1 LNIYRIDFASRSR
14 NFRKA
19 TRRTLTS
26 TENFAAAVA
35 SRCEL
40 RVVAVAAVDL
50 VGLRSELLVDERH
63 AAHIAQEA
71 SFVPVL
77 VFVAQILWE
86 KEETPLES
94 GEIIMSRVSRYLGV
108 DSNQR
113 AALLASVGKHA
124 LVALDA
130 VGMLIAQNVT
140 LTGQTLVAVPAAKV
154 TRMPVLRHR
163 LCVLATENQLRMRE
177 KEKKKFLIRTAVI
190 FPIN

>member
-1 LNIYRIDFASRSR
+1 
-14 NFRKA
+14 
-19 TRRTLTS
+19 
-26 TENFAAAVA
+26 
-35 SRCEL
+35 
-40 RVVAVAAVDL
+40 
-50 VGLRSELLVDERH
+50 
-63 AAHIAQEA
+63 
-71 SFVPVL
+71 
-77 VFVAQILWE
+77 
-86 KEETPLES
+86 
-94 GEIIMSRVSRYLGV
+94 MSRVSRYLGV